1 MILATIKV
9 KREGGKGFRIINAS
23 DFKPSL
29 HQLWTEE
36 QAGQASQPLA
46 DAQIVPAAQPKKGK
60 RK

>member
-23 DFKPSL
+23 DYSPSL
-29 HQLWTEE
+29 HERYEE
-36 QAGQASQPLA
+36 QAGQASQQNTA
-46 DAQIVPAAQPKKGK
+46 DAQIAPPISQKKGK